1 MAVESAEVGRLAS
14 WPLLRNSVFCLP
26 LESSLCKES
35 FSFHI
40 PSLLPENLRG
50 CQVKNKVKSVYMNSR
65 RKIKPATMHTEE
77 QAEGIELEI
86 GRKLEARKVREAR
99 EYGASD
105 AELGHK
111 NRSDSSTYLQK

>member
-1 MAVESAEVGRLAS
+1 
-14 WPLLRNSVFCLP
+14 
-26 LESSLCKES
+26 
-35 FSFHI
+35 
-40 PSLLPENLRG
+40 
-50 CQVKNKVKSVYMNSR
+50 MNSR

-111 NRSDSSTYLQK
+111 NRSDN